1 MSEKMSDSNQPIVML
16 RLEIQHG
23 DGLLF
28 LERTSHDRA
37 LLEEQCEWLRERHHR
52 ALYFNGVNFYL
63 ARDLANRF
71 VSDFRQRF
79 EQRSQLDE

>member
-1 MSEKMSDSNQPIVML
+1 MNDQCS
-16 RLEIQHG
+16 HG
-23 DGLLF
+23 DDQMA
-28 LERTSHDRA
+28 EVPARSHDRA
-37 LLEEQCEWLRERHHR
+37 LLEEQCEWLRKRHHR